1 MNNNTYRKTAG
12 TVFTVI
18 AVLHALRIL
27 YGWEAV
33 FNGWN
38 MPMSLSWFGVAF
50 AGWLSWS
57 GLKK

>member
-27 YGWEAV
+27 YGWEAMIG
-33 FNGWN
+33 GWSV
-38 MPMSLSWFGVAF
+38 PMWLSWASIVF